1 MISVAEV
8 KQAVSTPSMLTPPFS
23 MNLLLK
29 SQCKLYLRE
38 KPQHVDHNVEDE
50 LECKTLVFDMQ
61 SKTQEVE
68 LGKEDY
74 AQPAVMIANFH
85 HQLLSFNFLVNN
97 CYITMCS
104 GHGGDCVIAFL
115 SITLG
120 LQQDGFNLATVEG
133 VKGDEWGAS
142 GKV

>member
-1 MISVAEV
+1 M
-8 KQAVSTPSMLTPPFS
+8 
-23 MNLLLK
+23 
-29 SQCKLYLRE
+29 
-38 KPQHVDHNVEDE
+38 
-50 LECKTLVFDMQ
+50 ECKTLVFDMQ

-133 VKGDEWGAS
+133 VKGDKWGAS